1 METVSTLIIGAG
13 AAGCLCAVLCARG
26 GERVTLLEK
35 NEKTGKKLFITGKGR
50 CNVTADY
57 PPDEFLSGVVHGEKF
72 LRSAIYSFTPENAKE
87 FFRDLGVE
95 LVTERGNRVFP
106 ASGKSSDITRA
117 FDRAL
122 KAAGVDVKLDSEVKS
137 VKFENIVF
145 KVLTA
150 DGKEYTA
157 DNVVVA
163 TGGKSYPA
171 TGSTGDG
178 YEIAKCFGHTVVK
191 PVPSLASLFTEESVR
206 ELCGISLKNVTLSAV
221 TADGKR
227 LGGKFGEML
236 FTDRGLSGPVALTL
250 STELNRVSGAVLHL
264 DLKPALSHEKLEARI
279 LRDFEERKNGDLK
292 NVTRALLPERLNLY
306 VLKRAGLQPD
316 KKINSVTKEE
326 RKRLADTVKDLTF
339 RLKSIAPFEEAVVTS
354 GGVSLKELTPK
365 CESRL
370 QKGLYFVGEVTDCD
384 AVTGGYNL
392 QIAFSTAAAAAKDI
406 LSRKD
411 SEK

>member
-72 LRSAIYSFTPENAKE
+72 LRSAIYSFTPENTKE

-137 VKFENIVF
+137 VKFENRVF

-178 YEIAKCFGHTVVK
+178 YEIAKSFGHTVVK

-227 LGGKFGEML
+227 LDGKFGEML

-316 KKINSVTKEE
+316 KKVNSVTKEE

>member
-1 METVSTLIIGAG
+1 MSTLIIGAG

-72 LRSAIYSFTPENAKE
+72 LRSAIYSFTPENTKE

-137 VKFENIVF
+137 VKSENKVF

-150 DGKEYTA
+150 DGAEYTA

-178 YEIAKCFGHTVVK
+178 YEIAKSFGHTVVK

-221 TADGKR
+221 IADGKR
-227 LGGKFGEML
+227 LDGKFGEML

-316 KKINSVTKEE
+316 KKVNSVTKEE
-326 RKRLADTVKDLTF
+326 RKRLADTVKDLTL

>member
-72 LRSAIYSFTPENAKE
+72 LRSAIYSFTPENTKE

-137 VKFENIVF
+137 VKFENKVF

-178 YEIAKCFGHTVVK
+178 YEIAKSFGHTVVK

-227 LGGKFGEML
+227 LDGKFGEML

-316 KKINSVTKEE
+316 KKVNSVTKEE

>member
-1 METVSTLIIGAG
+1 MSTLIIGAG

-72 LRSAIYSFTPENAKE
+72 LRSAIYSFTPENTKE

-137 VKFENIVF
+137 VKFENRVF

-178 YEIAKCFGHTVVK
+178 YEIAKSFGHTVVK

-227 LGGKFGEML
+227 LDGKFGEML

-316 KKINSVTKEE
+316 KKVNSVTKEE
-326 RKRLADTVKDLTF
+326 RKRLADTLKDLTF

>member
-1 METVSTLIIGAG
+1 MSTLIIGAG

-72 LRSAIYSFTPENAKE
+72 LRSAIYSFTPENTKE

-137 VKFENIVF
+137 VKFENRVF

-178 YEIAKCFGHTVVK
+178 YEIAKSFGHTVVK

-221 TADGKR
+221 IADGKR
-227 LGGKFGEML
+227 LDGKFGEML

-316 KKINSVTKEE
+316 KKVNSVTKEE
-326 RKRLADTVKDLTF
+326 RKRLADTVKDLTL

>member
-1 METVSTLIIGAG
+1 MSTLIIGAG

-72 LRSAIYSFTPENAKE
+72 LRSAIYSFTPENTKE

-137 VKFENIVF
+137 VKFENRVF

-227 LGGKFGEML
+227 LDGKFGEML

-316 KKINSVTKEE
+316 KKVNSVTKEE

-406 LSRKD
+406 LSHKD

>member
-1 METVSTLIIGAG
+1 MSTLIIGAG

-26 GERVTLLEK
+26 GERVKLLEK

-72 LRSAIYSFTPENAKE
+72 LRSAIYSFTPENTKE

-137 VKFENIVF
+137 VKFENKVF

-178 YEIAKCFGHTVVK
+178 YEIAKSFGHTVVK

-227 LGGKFGEML
+227 LDGKFGEML

-316 KKINSVTKEE
+316 KKVNSVTKEE

>member
-1 METVSTLIIGAG
+1 MSTLIIGAG

-72 LRSAIYSFTPENAKE
+72 LRSAIYSFTPENTKE

-137 VKFENIVF
+137 VKFENRVF

-178 YEIAKCFGHTVVK
+178 YEIAKSFGHTVVK

-206 ELCGISLKNVTLSAV
+206 ELSGISLKNVTLSAV
-221 TADGKR
+221 IADGKR
-227 LGGKFGEML
+227 LDGKFGEML

>member
-1 METVSTLIIGAG
+1 MSTLIIGAG

-72 LRSAIYSFTPENAKE
+72 LRSAIYSFTPENTKE

-137 VKFENIVF
+137 VKSENKVF

-150 DGKEYTA
+150 DGAEYTA

-178 YEIAKCFGHTVVK
+178 YEIAKSFGHTVVK

-227 LGGKFGEML
+227 LDGKFGEML

-316 KKINSVTKEE
+316 KKVNSVTKEE

>member
-72 LRSAIYSFTPENAKE
+72 LRSAIYSFTPENTKE

-137 VKFENIVF
+137 VKFENRVF

-178 YEIAKCFGHTVVK
+178 YEIAKSFGHTVVK

-227 LGGKFGEML
+227 LDGKFGEML

-316 KKINSVTKEE
+316 KKVNSVTKEE
-326 RKRLADTVKDLTF
+326 RKRLADTLKDLTF

>member
-1 METVSTLIIGAG
+1 MSTLIIGAG

-72 LRSAIYSFTPENAKE
+72 LRSAIYSFTPENTKE

-137 VKFENIVF
+137 VKFENKVF

-178 YEIAKCFGHTVVK
+178 YEIAKSFGHTVVK

-206 ELCGISLKNVTLSAV
+206 ELCGMSLKNVTLSAV

>member
-1 METVSTLIIGAG
+1 MSTLIIGAG

-72 LRSAIYSFTPENAKE
+72 LRSAIYSFTPENTKE

-137 VKFENIVF
+137 VKFENKVF

-178 YEIAKCFGHTVVK
+178 YEIAKRFGHTVVK

-227 LGGKFGEML
+227 LDGKFGEML

-250 STELNRVSGAVLHL
+250 STALNRVSGAVLHL

>member
-1 METVSTLIIGAG
+1 MSTLIIGAG

-72 LRSAIYSFTPENAKE
+72 LRSAIYSFTPENTKE

-137 VKFENIVF
+137 LKFENRVF
-145 KVLTA
+145 KVFTV
-150 DGKEYTA
+150 DGAEYTA
-157 DNVVVA
+157 DSVVVA

-178 YEIAKCFGHTVVK
+178 YEIAKSFGHTVVK

-227 LGGKFGEML
+227 LDGKFGEML

-316 KKINSVTKEE
+316 KKVNSVTKEE

>member
-1 METVSTLIIGAG
+1 MSTLIIGAG

-72 LRSAIYSFTPENAKE
+72 LRSAIYSFTPENTKE

-137 VKFENIVF
+137 VKFENRVF
-145 KVLTA
+145 KVFTT
-150 DGKEYTA
+150 DGGEYTA

-178 YEIAKCFGHTVVK
+178 YEIAKSFGHTVVK

-306 VLKRAGLQPD
+306 ILKRAGLQPD

>member
-1 METVSTLIIGAG
+1 MSTLIIGAG

-72 LRSAIYSFTPENAKE
+72 LRSAIYSFTPENIKE

-137 VKFENIVF
+137 VKFENKVF

-178 YEIAKCFGHTVVK
+178 YEIAKSFGHTVVK

-227 LGGKFGEML
+227 LDGKFGEML

-316 KKINSVTKEE
+316 KKVNSVTKEE

>member
-1 METVSTLIIGAG
+1 MSTLIIGAG

-57 PPDEFLSGVVHGEKF
+57 PPDAFLSGVVHGEKF
-72 LRSAIYSFTPENAKE
+72 LRSAIYSFTPENTKE

-137 VKFENIVF
+137 VKVENKVF

-150 DGKEYTA
+150 DGAEYTA
-157 DNVVVA
+157 DSVVVA

-178 YEIAKCFGHTVVK
+178 YEIAKSFGHTVVK

-227 LGGKFGEML
+227 LDGKFGEML

-250 STELNRVSGAVLHL
+250 STALNRVSGAVLHL

-306 VLKRAGLQPD
+306 VLKRAGLLPD
-316 KKINSVTKEE
+316 KKVNSVTKEE

>member
-1 METVSTLIIGAG
+1 MSTLIIGAG

-72 LRSAIYSFTPENAKE
+72 LRSAIYSFTPENTKE

-137 VKFENIVF
+137 VKFENSVF

-178 YEIAKCFGHTVVK
+178 YEIAKSFGHTVVK

-227 LGGKFGEML
+227 LDGKFGEML

-316 KKINSVTKEE
+316 KKVNSVTKEE

>member
-1 METVSTLIIGAG
+1 MSTLIIGAG

-72 LRSAIYSFTPENAKE
+72 LRSAIYSFTPENTKE

-137 VKFENIVF
+137 VKFENRVF

-178 YEIAKCFGHTVVK
+178 YEIAKSFGHTVVK

-221 TADGKR
+221 IADGKR
-227 LGGKFGEML
+227 LDGKFGEML

-316 KKINSVTKEE
+316 KKVNSVTKEE
-326 RKRLADTVKDLTF
+326 RKRLADTVKDFTF

>member
-1 METVSTLIIGAG
+1 MSTLIIGAG

-72 LRSAIYSFTPENAKE
+72 LRSAIYSFTPENTKE

-117 FDRAL
+117 FGRAL

-137 VKFENIVF
+137 VKFENRVF

-178 YEIAKCFGHTVVK
+178 YEIAKSFGHTVVK

-227 LGGKFGEML
+227 LDGKFGEML

-316 KKINSVTKEE
+316 KKVNSVTKEE

>member
-1 METVSTLIIGAG
+1 MSTLIIGAG

-72 LRSAIYSFTPENAKE
+72 LRSAIYSFTPENTKE

-137 VKFENIVF
+137 VKSENKVF

-178 YEIAKCFGHTVVK
+178 YEIAKRFGHTVVK

-227 LGGKFGEML
+227 LDGKFGEML

-250 STELNRVSGAVLHL
+250 STALNRVSGAVLHL

>member
-1 METVSTLIIGAG
+1 MSTLIIGAG

-72 LRSAIYSFTPENAKE
+72 LRSAIYSFTPENTKE

-137 VKFENIVF
+137 VKFENRVF

-178 YEIAKCFGHTVVK
+178 YEIAKSFGHTVVK

-227 LGGKFGEML
+227 LDGKFGEML

-306 VLKRAGLQPD
+306 ILKRAGLQPD
-316 KKINSVTKEE
+316 KKVNSVTKEE

>member
-1 METVSTLIIGAG
+1 MSTLIIGAG

-72 LRSAIYSFTPENAKE
+72 LRSAIYSFTPENTKE

-137 VKFENIVF
+137 VKFENKVF

-178 YEIAKCFGHTVVK
+178 YEIAKSFGHTVVK

-206 ELCGISLKNVTLSAV
+206 ELCGISLKNVTLSAA

-227 LGGKFGEML
+227 LDGKFGEML

>member
-1 METVSTLIIGAG
+1 MSTLIIGAG

-72 LRSAIYSFTPENAKE
+72 LRSAIYSFTPENTKE

-137 VKFENIVF
+137 VKFENRVF

-150 DGKEYTA
+150 DGAEYTA

-178 YEIAKCFGHTVVK
+178 YEIAKSFGHTVVK

-221 TADGKR
+221 TADGKK
-227 LGGKFGEML
+227 LDGKFGEML

-316 KKINSVTKEE
+316 KKVNSVTKEE

>member
-1 METVSTLIIGAG
+1 MSTLIIGAG

-72 LRSAIYSFTPENAKE
+72 LRSAIYSFTPENTKE

-137 VKFENIVF
+137 VKFENKVF

-150 DGKEYTA
+150 DGAEYTA
-157 DNVVVA
+157 DSVVVA

-178 YEIAKCFGHTVVK
+178 YEIAKSFGHTVVK

-206 ELCGISLKNVTLSAV
+206 ELCGISLKNVTLSAA

-227 LGGKFGEML
+227 LDGKFGEML

-316 KKINSVTKEE
+316 KKVNSVTKEE
-326 RKRLADTVKDLTF
+326 RKRLAETVKDLTF

>member
-1 METVSTLIIGAG
+1 MSTLIIGAG

-57 PPDEFLSGVVHGEKF
+57 PPDEFLSRVVHGEKF
-72 LRSAIYSFTPENAKE
+72 LRSAIYSFTPENTKE

-137 VKFENIVF
+137 VKFENRVF
-145 KVLTA
+145 KVFTA
-150 DGKEYTA
+150 DGAEYTA
-157 DNVVVA
+157 DSVVVA

-178 YEIAKCFGHTVVK
+178 YEIAKSFGHTVVK

-227 LGGKFGEML
+227 LDGKFGEML

-316 KKINSVTKEE
+316 KKVNSVTKEE

-354 GGVSLKELTPK
+354 GGVNLKELTPK

-370 QKGLYFVGEVTDCD
+370 QNGLYFVGEVTDCD

>member
-72 LRSAIYSFTPENAKE
+72 LRSAIYSFTPENTKE

-137 VKFENIVF
+137 VKFENRVF

-178 YEIAKCFGHTVVK
+178 YEIAKSFGHTVVK

-206 ELCGISLKNVTLSAV
+206 ELSGISLKNVTLSAV
-221 TADGKR
+221 IADGKR
-227 LGGKFGEML
+227 LDGKFGEML

>member
-1 METVSTLIIGAG
+1 MSTLIIGAG

-72 LRSAIYSFTPENAKE
+72 LRSAIYSFTPENTKE

-137 VKFENIVF
+137 VKFENRVF
-145 KVLTA
+145 KVFTT
-150 DGKEYTA
+150 DGGEYTA

-178 YEIAKCFGHTVVK
+178 YEIAKSFGHTVVK

-227 LGGKFGEML
+227 LDGKFGEML

-292 NVTRALLPERLNLY
+292 NVMRALLPERLNLY

-316 KKINSVTKEE
+316 KKVNSVTKEE

>member
-72 LRSAIYSFTPENAKE
+72 LRSAIYSFTPENTKE

-137 VKFENIVF
+137 VKFENKVF

-178 YEIAKCFGHTVVK
+178 YEIAKSFGHTVVK

-292 NVTRALLPERLNLY
+292 NVMRALLPERLNLY

>member
-1 METVSTLIIGAG
+1 MSTLIIGAG

-72 LRSAIYSFTPENAKE
+72 LRSAIYSFTPENTKE

-137 VKFENIVF
+137 VKFENKVF

-178 YEIAKCFGHTVVK
+178 YEIAKSFGHTVVK

-227 LGGKFGEML
+227 LDGKFGEML

-264 DLKPALSHEKLEARI
+264 DLKSALSHEKLEARI

-316 KKINSVTKEE
+316 KKVNSVTKEE

>member
-1 METVSTLIIGAG
+1 MSTLIIGAG

-72 LRSAIYSFTPENAKE
+72 LRSAIYSFTPENTKE

-117 FDRAL
+117 LDRAL

-137 VKFENIVF
+137 VKFENKVF
-145 KVLTA
+145 KVFMA
-150 DGKEYTA
+150 DGAEYTA
-157 DNVVVA
+157 DSVVVA

-178 YEIAKCFGHTVVK
+178 YEIAKSFGHTVVK

-227 LGGKFGEML
+227 LDGKFGEML

-316 KKINSVTKEE
+316 KKVNSVTKEE

-354 GGVSLKELTPK
+354 GGVNLKELTPK

>member
-1 METVSTLIIGAG
+1 MSTLIIGAG

-72 LRSAIYSFTPENAKE
+72 LRSAIYSFTPENTKE

-122 KAAGVDVKLDSEVKS
+122 KASGVDVKLDSEVES
-137 VKFENIVF
+137 VKFENRVF

-150 DGKEYTA
+150 DGAEYTV
-157 DNVVVA
+157 DSVVVA

-178 YEIAKCFGHTVVK
+178 YEIAKSFGHTVVK

-221 TADGKR
+221 TADGKK
-227 LGGKFGEML
+227 LDGKFGEML

-316 KKINSVTKEE
+316 KKVNSVTREE

>member
-1 METVSTLIIGAG
+1 MSTLIIGAG

-72 LRSAIYSFTPENAKE
+72 LRSAIYSFTPENTKE

-137 VKFENIVF
+137 VKFENRVF
-145 KVLTA
+145 KVFTT
-150 DGKEYTA
+150 DGGEYTA

-178 YEIAKCFGHTVVK
+178 YEIAKSFGHTVVK

-221 TADGKR
+221 IADGKR
-227 LGGKFGEML
+227 LDGKFGEML

>member
-1 METVSTLIIGAG
+1 MSTLIIGAG

-72 LRSAIYSFTPENAKE
+72 LRSAIYSFTPENTKE

-137 VKFENIVF
+137 VKFENKVF

-150 DGKEYTA
+150 DGAEYTA
-157 DNVVVA
+157 DSVVVA

-178 YEIAKCFGHTVVK
+178 YEIAKSFGHTVVK

-227 LGGKFGEML
+227 LDGKFGEML

-339 RLKSIAPFEEAVVTS
+339 RLKSVAPFEEAVVTS

-406 LSRKD
+406 LLRKD

>member
-1 METVSTLIIGAG
+1 MSTLIIGAG

-72 LRSAIYSFTPENAKE
+72 LRSAIYSFTPENTKE

-137 VKFENIVF
+137 VKFENRVF
-145 KVLTA
+145 KVFTT
-150 DGKEYTA
+150 DGGEYTA

-178 YEIAKCFGHTVVK
+178 YEIAKSFGHTVVK

-227 LGGKFGEML
+227 LDVKFGEML

-316 KKINSVTKEE
+316 KKVNSVTKEE
-326 RKRLADTVKDLTF
+326 RKRLADTLKDLTF

>member
-1 METVSTLIIGAG
+1 MSTLIIGAG

-72 LRSAIYSFTPENAKE
+72 LRSAIYSFTPENTKE

-137 VKFENIVF
+137 VKFENRVF

-178 YEIAKCFGHTVVK
+178 YEIAKSFGHTVVK

-316 KKINSVTKEE
+316 KKVNSVTKEE

>member
-1 METVSTLIIGAG
+1 MSTLIIGAG

-72 LRSAIYSFTPENAKE
+72 LRSAIYSFTPENTKE

-122 KAAGVDVKLDSEVKS
+122 KAAGADVKLDSEVKS
-137 VKFENIVF
+137 VKFENRVF

-178 YEIAKCFGHTVVK
+178 YEIAKSFGHTVVK

-221 TADGKR
+221 IADGKR
-227 LGGKFGEML
+227 LDGKFGEML

-316 KKINSVTKEE
+316 KKVNSVTKEE

-339 RLKSIAPFEEAVVTS
+339 RLKSIAPSEEAVVTS

>member
-1 METVSTLIIGAG
+1 MSTLIIGAG

-72 LRSAIYSFTPENAKE
+72 LRSAIYSFTPENTKE

-137 VKFENIVF
+137 VKFENRVF

-178 YEIAKCFGHTVVK
+178 YEIAKSFGHTVVK

-221 TADGKR
+221 IADGKR
-227 LGGKFGEML
+227 LDGKFGEML

-316 KKINSVTKEE
+316 KKVNSVTKEE